1 MEVLEEEP
9 EGAQAPLETPQPT
22 SEEVPD
28 VSEAGNPDGGEP
40 EEMASKAEPAEG
52 DEAAETEPR
61 VVEDAQEAEER
72 EVAAEERE
80 GQAQEREGQA
90 EEHEGEAEE
99 HEGEAEEAEGEAE
112 EHEGEAE
119 KHEGAGEEFEEE
131 AETEAEAEEDEGEE
145 EEGEIP
151 STFSDVEESSAVGIP
166 ESLESRVEDWVS
178 GDGARRPLRRDRESD
193 VSLGSPEREEDFY
206 VQQEEEEEEE
216 EAEEAPD
223 EMELKMQEQQL
234 RSELLEQ
241 YHGLLSERNRIH
253 QYNVHLQHKI
263 SQALRKKKSSEPG
276 VEMADKTSSEV
287 DTPEKEQTYQR
298 YLNSLEELKKQQSED
313 VEWYQRELEQLR
325 QHCQDKLAQVEKEW
339 RAFQMVKKQVILQA
353 MGSCRF
359 AGGKQAALRE
369 VEQIQA
375 VEDRKEKEMSAV
387 RLENVQLKQCLT
399 QLEARM
405 KEQEELTEGLHLI
418 DFEQLKIENQTFNE
432 KVEERN
438 EELLKLHYKVTS
450 NVQIITHVK
459 EKLHFVEFENL
470 GLKSDLM
477 EIDAQVAQKRDILT
491 KTKKAR
497 DSLRVD
503 NIKLHQKCGLLGK
516 EMLLRDL
523 EQKVDQTELLSQR
536 LETLKRQHAGLTL
549 SCKGLKQKIKEAK
562 AFLPS

>member
-28 VSEAGNPDGGEP
+28 VSKAGSQDGGQP
-40 EEMASKAEPAEG
+40 EEMASKEEPSEG
-52 DEAAETEPR
+52 DEAAEVEPR
-61 VVEDAQEAEER
+61 VMEDAEEAEER
-72 EVAAEERE
+72 EVEAEERE
-80 GQAQEREGQA
+80 GEAEEREGQA

-112 EHEGEAE
+112 EHEAEAE
-119 KHEGAGEEFEEE
+119 KHEGEGEEFEEE

-145 EEGEIP
+145 KEGEIP
-151 STFSDVEESSAVGIP
+151 STFSDAEESSAVGIP
-166 ESLESRVEDWVS
+166 ESIESRVEDWIS
-178 GDGARRPLRRDRESD
+178 GDRTRRSLRRDRESD
-193 VSLGSPEREEDFY
+193 VSLGSPEREDFY
-206 VQQEEEEEEE
+206 KQEEEEEE

-234 RSELLEQ
+234 RSELLDQ

-253 QYNVHLQHKI
+253 QYNMHLQHKI

-276 VEMADKTSSEV
+276 VEMADKTSSEL

-298 YLNSLEELKKQQSED
+298 YLSSLEELKKQQNED

-339 RAFQMVKKQVILQA
+339 KSFQMVKKQVILQA

-387 RLENVQLKQCLT
+387 RLENVQLKQCLA

-405 KEQEELTEGLHLI
+405 KAQEELTEGLHLI

-459 EKLHFVEFENL
+459 EKLQFVEFENL

-503 NIKLHQKCGLLGK
+503 NVKLHQKCGLLGK